1 MTSLFQS
8 HSLRIFFFLFIF
20 SQFIKAQDQA
30 SSKSSGLI
38 LTEEGLKKIKDNLG
52 QVPLFDRSL
61 QEIKDEV
68 DIEINN
74 GIEVPIPKDLAGGY
88 THERHKKNYSTAQKA
103 GVLFNILGEEKY
115 ANYIKKMLLEYAAMY
130 PKLPL
135 HPEERS
141 YARGK
146 IFWQS
151 LNDSNWLVS
160 MSQAYSSI
168 YNWISKE
175 ERATLENN
183 LFKPFADFLSV
194 ESPQF
199 FNRIHN
205 HSTWGNAAVG
215 MIGLV
220 MNDEELVDLALYGLK
235 EDNIDETARDND
247 GGLIKQK
254 GQAAGFLANMEEAF
268 SPSGYYT
275 EGPYYQRYAL
285 YPFML
290 FAKALQ
296 NKKPELK
303 IFEYKDGILVKS
315 VYALINLT
323 DADGEFFPLND
334 AQKGM
339 SYFNNS
345 VIMSVDAAYYYGE
358 HNPMLLSIAKKQG
371 EVTLDDAGL
380 AVALGL
386 KNKEEQE
393 FLKESIILTDGSKGN
408 KGGVA
413 ILHSK
418 EDKSR
423 YSLVMKYTSQGD
435 SHGHYDKLSYSFYN
449 DGEEVIQDY
458 GFARFVNIE
467 QKNGGGY
474 LKENTS
480 WAKQSIAH
488 NTIIQNE
495 TSHFN
500 GDFDTGTKFHSE
512 KYFSDFSKPDVQ
524 IISAKENNAY
534 PGTQMHRTMALINSD
549 IFQKPVMIDIFRVTG
564 AKENQYD
571 LPFYYF
577 GQIIETNFE
586 YNSPEKLE
594 KLGSKNGYQH
604 LWKEAA
610 GISSANNS
618 KFTWSNNNKFYT
630 LTNVTKEGDS
640 LIMARL
646 GASDPQFNLRR
657 DPVYI
662 WRKHKAKD
670 AVFVSVLEPH
680 GSYNP
685 ITELGNNSFS
695 QIKEAKILIDNDEY
709 TAVELIGFNKTKLLL
724 VIANKNGEGRHSLR
738 INNNEISWKGNYTII
753 EN

>member
-1 MTSLFQS
+1 MKSLFSS
-8 HSLRIFFFLFIF
+8 HSLRIFLFLFIF
-20 SQFIKAQDQA
+20 SQFSEAQNQVT
-30 SSKSSGLI
+30 SKSSGLI

-61 QEIKDEV
+61 QEVKEEV
-68 DIEINN
+68 DKEIIH
-74 GIEVPIPKDLAGGY
+74 GIEVPVPKDLAGGY

-103 GVLFNILGEEKY
+103 GVLFNILEDEKY

-130 PKLPL
+130 PNLPL

-168 YNWISKE
+168 YNWLSKE
-175 ERATLENN
+175 ERTTLEND
-183 LFKPFADFLSV
+183 LFRPFADFLSI

-220 MNDEELVDLALYGLK
+220 MDDGELVDRALYGLK
-235 EDNIDETARDND
+235 ADNIDETARDND

-254 GQAAGFLANMEEAF
+254 GQEAGFLANMEEAF

-303 IFEYKDGILVKS
+303 IFDYKDGILVKS

-345 VIMSVDAAYYYGE
+345 VIMSVDAAYFYGE
-358 HNPMLLSIAKKQG
+358 QDPMLLSIAKKQG

-386 KNKEEQE
+386 KNKEEKE
-393 FLKESIILTDGSKGN
+393 FLKKSIILTDGPKGN

-418 EDKSR
+418 EDKSI

-449 DGEEVIQDY
+449 DGDEVIQDY

-488 NTIIQNE
+488 NTIVQNE

-512 KYFSDFSKPDVQ
+512 KYFSDFSNEKIQ

-534 PGTQMHRTMALINSD
+534 PGTQMHRTMALVNSE
-549 IFQKPVMIDIFRVTG
+549 IFQNPVMIDIFRVTG
-564 AKENQYD
+564 EKNNLYD

-577 GQIIETNFE
+577 GQIIESNFKYE
-586 YNSPEKLE
+586 SSEKLE

-610 GISSANNS
+610 GTSTANNS
-618 KFTWSNNNKFYT
+618 KFTWSNKNKFYT
-630 LTNVTKEGDS
+630 LTNVTKAGDS
-640 LIMARL
+640 LIMGRL

-662 WRKHKAKD
+662 WRKNNMKD

-695 QIKEAKILIDNDEY
+695 QIQEAKILVDNDEY
-709 TAVELIGFNKTKLLL
+709 TAIEISGFNKTKLLL
-724 VIANKNGEGRHSLR
+724 IIANYNGEGQHHLKL
-738 INNNEISWKGNYTII
+738 NNKEISWEGYYTII